1 MDPTELINE
10 VTVAQTTLEDSMVIL
25 ADLLREEGLSDR
37 YIKGG
42 LSYYRLN
49 LSRYE
54 KYLNNPG
61 LAVGP
66 ILNNIR
72 NSQGRPIQPST
83 DEKYSGDI
91 DEQIR
96 TLRQKWRDDEVS
108 PRLIEKGLKML
119 DNWIDTFNNAKKE
132 KLIESK

>member
-1 MDPTELINE
+1 MDPTELIE
-10 VTVAQTTLEDSMVIL
+10 EMTVAQTTLEDSVVL
-25 ADLLREEGLSDR
+25 LEDLLRHEGLSER

-54 KYLNNPG
+54 KYLNNPY
-61 LAVGP
+61 LAVCP
-66 ILNNIR
+66 ILNNIK
-72 NSQGRPIQPST
+72 NSQGMPIKPGT

-96 TLRQKWRDDEVS
+96 TLRQKWQDDGVS
-108 PRLIEKGLKML
+108 PRLIENGLKML
-119 DNWIDTFNNAKKE
+119 DNWVDTFNNAKKE
-132 KLIESK
+132 K

>member
-1 MDPTELINE
+1 MDPTELIEEINL
-10 VTVAQTTLEDSMVIL
+10 AQTTLEHSVVVL
-25 ADLLREEGLSDR
+25 EDLLRQEGLSER

-54 KYLNNPG
+54 KYLNNPE

-66 ILNNIR
+66 IINNIN
-72 NSQGRPIQPST
+72 NSHGRPIQPST
-83 DEKYSGDI
+83 DDKYSGDI

-96 TLRQKWRDDEVS
+96 TLRKKWRGMGVSDDVI
-108 PRLIEKGLKML
+108 RIGLKML
-119 DNWIDTFNNAKKE
+119 DKWIKKV
-132 KLIESK
+132 S

>member
-1 MDPTELINE
+1 MDPIELVNE
-10 VTVAQTTLEDSMVIL
+10 MNVAQTTLEESIVVL
-25 ADLLREEGLSDR
+25 ADLLRHEGLSDR

-61 LAVGP
+61 LAVAP
-66 ILNNIR
+66 ILNNIK
-72 NSQGRPIQPST
+72 NSQGRPIQPGI
-83 DEKYSGDI
+83 DEKYSGNI

-96 TLRQKWRDDEVS
+96 TLQQKWQSMGVSDDVI
-108 PRLIEKGLKML
+108 RIGLKML
-119 DNWIDTFNNAKKE
+119 DKWIKKA
-132 KLIESK
+132 IED

>member
-10 VTVAQTTLEDSMVIL
+10 VTVAQTTLEDSVVIL

-54 KYLNNPG
+54 KYLNNPE

-66 ILNNIR
+66 ILNNIK
-72 NSQGRPIQPST
+72 NSQGRPIQPGT
-83 DEKYSGDI
+83 DDKYSGDI

-96 TLRQKWRDDEVS
+96 ALRQKWRDDEVS
-108 PRLIEKGLKML
+108 PRLIEKGLRML
-119 DNWIDTFNNAKKE
+119 DNWVDTFNNAKKE
-132 KLIESK
+132 K

>member
-1 MDPTELINE
+1 MDPTKLIEE
-10 VTVAQTTLEDSMVIL
+10 VAVAHTTLEDSIVIL
-25 ADLLREEGLSDR
+25 ADLLRQEGLSDR

-54 KYLNNPG
+54 KYLNNPD

-66 ILNNIR
+66 ILNNIK
-72 NSQGRPIQPST
+72 NSQGRPIQPGT

-96 TLRQKWRDDEVS
+96 TLRQKWQGMGVSDEVV
-108 PRLIEKGLKML
+108 RIGLKML
-119 DNWIDTFNNAKKE
+119 DKWIKKV
-132 KLIESK
+132 S